1 MIDNISS
8 RILVMCN
15 LTNDCNQKC
24 IHCISNARAG
34 ERIELNL
41 ETVER
46 FISYMLGIPEQG
58 RPVIPA

>member
-24 IHCISNARAG
+24 THCISNARAG

-41 ETVER
+41 EIYKLYATEE
-46 FISYMLGIPEQG
+46 I
-58 RPVIPA
+58 